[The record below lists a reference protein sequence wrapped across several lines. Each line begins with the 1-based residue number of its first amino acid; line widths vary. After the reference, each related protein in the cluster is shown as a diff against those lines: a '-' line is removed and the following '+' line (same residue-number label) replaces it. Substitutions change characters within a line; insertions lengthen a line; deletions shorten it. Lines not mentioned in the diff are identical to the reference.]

1 MKYASK
7 GFTLI
12 EVMIV
17 VAIIGILAAI
27 AYPSY
32 DEYVKRGNRTEGQAF
47 LSDVA
52 ARQERYFSQNNKY
65 VTANTEAGRT
75 SLGLSSVDSP
85 TEKYTLTLAAGAA
98 AAAGPPAT
106 PGDGGYLI
114 TVNQQFNDTKC
125 GNLTLNALGD
135 KGAKG
140 KTTAGSDDDKTFVL
154 DCWR

>member
-1 MKYASK
+1 MSADQK

-47 LSDVA
+47 LQDVA

-65 VTANTEAGRT
+65 VTDTNEIAK
-75 SLGLSSVDSP
+75 LGITDTASS
-85 TEKYTLTLAAGAA
+85 TGKYTVALV
-98 AAAGPPAT
+98 
-106 PGDGGYLI
+106 DGGGGYSL
-114 TVNQQFNDTKC
+114 TATNSFNDAKC
-125 GNLTLNALGD
+125 VTLTLNALGV
-135 KGAKG
+135 KGS
-140 KTTAGSDDDKTFVL
+140 TGSRSDNN

>member
-1 MKYASK
+1 MKHSNR

-12 EVMIV
+12 ELMIV

-65 VTANTEAGRT
+65 ITAVSDIAK
-75 SLGLSSVDSP
+75 LGLSNANSP
-85 TEKYTLTLAAGAA
+85 TGKYTITIAAG
-98 AAAGPPAT
+98 G
-106 PGDGGYLI
+106 GGYVL
-114 TVNQQFNDTKC
+114 TANQQFSDTKC
-125 GNLTLNALGD
+125 GNLTLNALGE
-135 KGAKG
+135 KGRTGTG
-140 KTTAGSDDDKTFVL
+140 KTL
-154 DCWR
+154 EECWR

>member
-1 MKYASK
+1 MKHSNR

-52 ARQERYFSQNNKY
+52 ARQERYFSQNNTYITDVDEIAK
-65 VTANTEAGRT
+65 
-75 SLGLSSVDSP
+75 LGLSDANSSTDKYIISLAGGGGG
-85 TEKYTLTLAAGAA
+85 YTLT
-98 AAAGPPAT
+98 AT
-106 PGDGGYLI
+106 
-114 TVNQQFNDTKC
+114 QQFNDTKC
-125 GNLTLNALGD
+125 GNLTLNALGE
-135 KGAKG
+135 KGR
-140 KTTAGSDDDKTFVL
+140 TGSDKTV
-154 DCWR
+154 DECWR